1 MFYTNFSNISVTCSR
16 IVGVMVSMLTSSAV
30 YCGFEPKSGLTKD
43 YEIGICCFSAKN
55 PALSSK
61 SNDGWLRIR
70 IM

>member
-1 MFYTNFSNISVTCSR
+1 MFYTNFSNISVTFSC
-16 IVGVMVSMLTSSAV
+16 IVGVMVSMLTSSVV
-30 YCGFEPKSGLTKD
+30 YCGLEPRSGLIKD

-61 SNDGWLRIR
+61 SKDWWLRIR